1 LPALPV
7 LAALGL
13 AACGGSANSA
23 ASAADAQAKAE
34 TARIRLQQCLRENG
48 LAVPDNPGTGGTP
61 LRIDRSKAQ
70 AAMQKCRKYQQ
81 AAFGTITPA
90 QRQEFR
96 DAFTK
101 FSACMRQHGV
111 DVPEPGSG
119 PRTSTGP
126 RGGGV
131 RRLDSAGPKEQ
142 AAMKACQDKLPQG
155 GRGGG
160 GIRFA
165 APAGASR

>member
-1 LPALPV
+1 LLALPAV
-7 LAALGL
+7 AVALGL
-13 AACGGSANSA
+13 AACGGSAGSG
-23 ASAADAQAKAE
+23 ASAANADSKAE

-48 LAVPDNPGTGGTP
+48 LDVPDNPGTGGTR
-61 LRIDRSKAQ
+61 LRIDATKAR

-81 AAFGTITPA
+81 AAFGTITPQ

-119 PRTSTGP
+119 PRTAPPGGGGP
-126 RGGGV
+126 RFD
-131 RRLDSAGPKEQ
+131 RASPTAQ
-142 AAMKACQDKLPQG
+142 AALKACQDKLPKG

-160 GIRFA
+160 LRFA
-165 APAGASR
+165 APAAGSG